1 MEQIQRE
8 MAEAKERRENGD
20 DDEPSGEINNED
32 DPYSANAQA
41 EFEWGDN
48 DDDEDED
55 E

>member
-8 MAEAKERRENGD
+8 MAEAKERRENGED
-20 DDEPSGEINNED
+20 DEINNED
-32 DPYSANAQA
+32 DPYSANAEA

-48 DDDEDED
+48 DDDDED